1 MFQSYRRRNSF
12 LLTQVPK
19 QNTVVDLWRLV
30 LDHQC
35 PTIILLEEDIDE
47 VSLRYFTFRVMLSDC
62 DYVVILCACVMSST
76 FRIQIIVERTDS
88 CCEFPDMGEVLQMV
102 TSLPTTRR
110 HITYRKEY
118 TLQLTRMNCICRCN

>member
-1 MFQSYRRRNSF
+1 MFQSYRRCNSF

-47 VSLRYFTFRVMLSDC
+47 VSVRSYFTFRVMLSNC
-62 DYVVILCACVMSST
+62 DYVET
-76 FRIQIIVERTDS
+76 
-88 CCEFPDMGEVLQMV
+88 
-102 TSLPTTRR
+102 
-110 HITYRKEY
+110 
-118 TLQLTRMNCICRCN
+118 